1 MKKKILIVFL
11 AILIILTGTVGIF
24 MAQGYQCYQD
34 TVRTESIQDA
44 VSQYT
49 SKAGYTAYE
58 NIDTDFV
65 NAVVSVED
73 KRFFTRDGFD
83 WIALTRAII
92 ANTMALK
99 MIEGGS
105 TLSQQISKNLYY
117 QHTSRG
123 IKQKIAEVFIMNDL
137 ENQYLKEDLFALY
150 ANMNYYGDGYWGIE
164 EAAEGYYG
172 VSASDLTVAESA
184 MLAGIP
190 NAPALYQLSTGYDE
204 AKKRQEKVLGLMLNN
219 EYISEDIY
227 NEAMKENTAPIEKQ
241 K

>member
-1 MKKKILIVFL
+1 
-11 AILIILTGTVGIF
+11 
-24 MAQGYQCYQD
+24 
-34 TVRTESIQDA
+34 
-44 VSQYT
+44 
-49 SKAGYTAYE
+49 
-58 NIDTDFV
+58 
-65 NAVVSVED
+65 
-73 KRFFTRDGFD
+73 
-83 WIALTRAII
+83 
-92 ANTMALK
+92 
-99 MIEGGS
+99 
-105 TLSQQISKNLYY
+105 
-117 QHTSRG
+117 
-123 IKQKIAEVFIMNDL
+123 
-137 ENQYLKEDLFALY
+137 Y